1 MGEPAQPETVD
12 KRSWFDAVAAYGDR
26 RVAAMLALGF
36 SSGLPLVLIFATMS
50 RWLAEVGVSRTDI
63 AVFSLVGLAY
73 GFKFVWA
80 PAVDHVPLPG
90 LRRALGRRRSWIL
103 FAQAGVI
110 VGIVGMALTDPATA
124 LGTMA
129 VFAVV
134 TAFSS
139 ATQDIAIDAWRIE
152 SAPEEMQGAMAGA
165 YQLGYRLAVLAG
177 GAGVFFIVAGIQFDF
192 PAVGAS
198 AWRYGYLAMAGA
210 MLVGV
215 VTILVA
221 GEPKVHIDAKTEHM
235 EEAIERRAGG
245 GAFGKAVGYLGD
257 AVVLPFVDFFK
268 RNGWI
273 GLLILA
279 FIGTYW
285 LSDQIWGV
293 LAQPFYFDMGY
304 TKVEVGIAS
313 KTFGLFVT
321 IAGALLGGVLVARV
335 GVMRMLLFSATL
347 AAASNLLFAG
357 LALYVEHFGKS
368 FPLLFVAIG
377 LENIFGGMAGTV
389 LIAYLSGLTN
399 VAYTGTQYALFTS
412 FMVLPGK
419 FIAAGS
425 GWVVDTVGYVTF
437 FIYTAAAGLPAI
449 VLVFLLMRY
458 ARAREPA
465 EVATAEAEVA
475 APGPAQ

>member
-1 MGEPAQPETVD
+1 M
-12 KRSWFDAVAAYGDR
+12 AVTDRPLTASEKGWIAGFSAYGDR
-26 RVAAMLALGF
+26 RVLTILLLGF

-50 RWLAEVGVSRTDI
+50 RWLAEAGVSRTDI
-63 AVFSLVGLAY
+63 AIFSLVGLAY

-80 PAVDHVPLPG
+80 PAVDHVHLPV
-90 LRRALGRRRSWIL
+90 LHRLLGRRRSWVL

-110 VGIVGMALTDPATA
+110 VGIAGMALTDPVSA

-129 VFAVV
+129 IFAVV
-134 TAFSS
+134 TAFAG

-165 YQLGYRLAVLAG
+165 YQLGYRLALFAG
-177 GAGVFFIVAGIQFDF
+177 GAGVFLIVAWLQDPLHGLG
-192 PAVGAS
+192 PA
-198 AWRYGYLAMAGA
+198 AWRYGYLAMAVA
-210 MLVGV
+210 MLIGVGA
-215 VTILVA
+215 LLSA
-221 GEPKVHIDAKTEHM
+221 REPAVRVSEETERM
-235 EEAIERRAGG
+235 EAAIERSAGG
-245 GAFGKAVGYLGD
+245 GFFGKAVAYLSN
-257 AVVLPFVDFFK
+257 AIVLPFVDFFK

-273 GLLILA
+273 GLLILL
-279 FIGTYW
+279 FIGSYW
-285 LSDQIWGV
+285 LSDRIWGV
-293 LAQPFYFDMGY
+293 MAQPFYFDMGY
-304 TKVEVGIAS
+304 TKVEVAWAS
-313 KTFGLFVT
+313 KTFGLFIT
-321 IAGALLGGVLVARV
+321 IAGALLGGVLVARF

-377 LENIFGGMAGTV
+377 LENVFGGMAGTV

-425 GWVVDTVGYVTF
+425 GWVVDTAGYVTF
-437 FIYTAAAGLPAI
+437 FVYTAAAGLPAI
-449 VLVFLLMRY
+449 LLVFVLMRY
-458 ARAREPA
+458 ARAKTPMVEAATEPA
-465 EVATAEAEVA
+465 A
-475 APGPAQ
+475 